1 MDFLKT
7 MLAQLKGKTV
17 WGVLLILLTQFT
29 GLDSEALTGILNSG
43 VDLLTAAGAF
53 LTVVGV
59 NHKID
64 KYLQAIKDKTG

>member
-7 MLAQLKGKTV
+7 ILAQLTGKTV

-29 GLDSEALTGILNSG
+29 GLNSEAITGLLENV
-43 VDLLTAAGAF
+43 VDTLTAVGAF

-59 NHKID
+59 NHKIE
-64 KYLQAIKDKTG
+64 KWIQAIKDKTG